1 MNDIILK
8 LNKRLIKKKLIEL
21 NLTQSE
27 FANKNNIAQSTLSN
41 VLNGRQSTTK
51 TLNKIAD
58 GLGISVIDL
67 LED

>member
-1 MNDIILK
+1 MNDVILK

-41 VLNGRQSTTK
+41 VLNGRQATTK

-58 GLGISVIDL
+58 GLGISVIEL

>member
-41 VLNGRQSTTK
+41 VLNGRQATTK
-51 TLNKIAD
+51 TLNKIAE
-58 GLGISVIDL
+58 GLGISVIEL

>member
-41 VLNGRQSTTK
+41 VLNGRQATTK

-58 GLGISVIDL
+58 GLGISVIEL

>member
-1 MNDIILK
+1 MNDINLK

-21 NLTQSE
+21 NLTQNE

-41 VLNGRQSTTK
+41 VLNGRQATTK
-51 TLNKIAD
+51 TLNKIAN
-58 GLGISVIDL
+58 GLGLSVVDL

>member
-41 VLNGRQSTTK
+41 VLNGRQTTTK

-58 GLGISVIDL
+58 GLGISVIEL

>member
-41 VLNGRQSTTK
+41 VLNGRQATTK

>member
-41 VLNGRQSTTK
+41 VLNGRQTTTK

-58 GLGISVIDL
+58 GLGVSVIDL